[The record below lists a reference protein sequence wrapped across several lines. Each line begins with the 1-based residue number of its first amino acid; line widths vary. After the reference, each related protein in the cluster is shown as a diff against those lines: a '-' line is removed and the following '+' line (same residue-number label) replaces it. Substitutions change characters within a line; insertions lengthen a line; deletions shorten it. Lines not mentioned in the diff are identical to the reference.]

1 MLRGLPTELSPEE
14 ELSLRE
20 ALPSSLKLS
29 LAKTSNNTSLSSSSN
44 TTSSSLT
51 ASSRPS
57 PVQRQPLLHRLI
69 ASLTCSLFLLISFLL
84 PYIQYLLREAYAFD
98 RRHKLSDRALA
109 YSMTSADALGR
120 QALSVATNVCAMHD
134 GRVGE
139 AFKEAGVY
147 VVQSF
152 SGGVYDGLG
161 EGMQALGLRG
171 GWSSSSPAG
180 GQQGYAGHGK
190 APWVLQWQQR

>member
-1 MLRGLPTELSPEE
+1 MLRGLPAELSPEE

-20 ALPSSLKLS
+20 ALPSSLKFS
-29 LAKTSNNTSLSSSSN
+29 HSNTANGTLSSSN
-44 TTSSSLT
+44 NPSSSLT
-51 ASSRPS
+51 SQSRPS
-57 PVQRQPLLHRLI
+57 PSRRQPLLHRLI
-69 ASLTCSLFLLISFLL
+69 ATLTCSLFLLISFLL
-84 PYIQYLLREAYAFD
+84 PHIQHLLREAYAFD

-171 GWSSSSPAG
+171 GWSSPSSMGAAG
-180 GQQGYAGHGK
+180 GHGFGHGK